1 MTFVAVVGGTALI
14 AAVVAGVLYLPV
26 RRSVR
31 RSRAETDA
39 IVARMREDMNTTPP
53 LPLYEPLPF
62 PDGDPPEVELR
73 VTIHSPPGS
82 DADELPKFAA
92 RLIRE
97 TSRLERSLGGW
108 GLRYDEAGSEEEP
121 TKLVLRL
128 VPELPSWGDPARLE
142 EVAAELRRLMR
153 EAQEAAN
160 RSRPNDLRHKIERE
174 LRPTL
179 PPCAVREVEVAVL
192 VREAVPLRA
201 PGAEP
206 VLVS

>member
-1 MTFVAVVGGTALI
+1 MMLAAYIGSSALMVG
-14 AAVVAGVLYLPV
+14 VFWLYLYLLA
-26 RRSVR
+26 RASVR
-31 RSRAETDA
+31 RSREATDA
-39 IVARMREDMNTTPP
+39 MIARWQAEAAKTPP
-53 LPLYEPLPF
+53 LPPYEPLPF
-62 PDGDPPEVELR
+62 PGGDPPEVELR

-82 DADELPKFAA
+82 DADELSKFAA

-97 TSRLERSLGGW
+97 TSRLERSLGGL

-128 VPELPSWGDPARLE
+128 VPESPSWGDPARLE

-153 EAQEAAN
+153 EAQEAAK
-160 RSRPNDLRHKIERE
+160 RSRTNDLRHKIERE

-179 PPCAVREVEVAVL
+179 PPGAVREVEVAVL
-192 VREAVPLRA
+192 VREAVPLRG
-201 PGAEP
+201 PGPEL